1 MPPWAWNLMVC
12 YVLVLA
18 IDVDRHLYLI
28 CGWTKSLLI
37 SSVGVCVTG
46 KGQKTATSGKLKAV
60 LM

>member
-1 MPPWAWNLMVC
+1 MVC

-37 SSVGVCVTG
+37 SHVGVCVTG